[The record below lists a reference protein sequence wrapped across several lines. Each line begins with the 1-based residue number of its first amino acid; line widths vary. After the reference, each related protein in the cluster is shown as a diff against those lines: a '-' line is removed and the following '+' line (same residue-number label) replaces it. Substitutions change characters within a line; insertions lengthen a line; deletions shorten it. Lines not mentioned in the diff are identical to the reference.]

1 MIPFHKL
8 YSMIFKSFDVK
19 SETNTIKNLVAENV
33 TRLMI
38 VKRSWIFAL
47 MIIWLP
53 ILILLTAILNIIVA
67 LSYHKDPII
76 QYSVII
82 WVSVSVLLF
91 IFSVWN
97 YIAHF
102 RQIYHTPKVRTDFDV
117 LLKELEEGDTY
128 FTRFFNQT
136 IANQLILFWLIIWS
150 TISYIN
156 HINESWSMIIFV
168 DIGLFLLQWILLSR
182 YRKRMIDLEMD
193 YNVIIPGKIMFVN
206 QSGMLSSVNTME
218 WEKVKTISAS
228 YSGWLW
234 SFFNFGTVEIMSE
247 GDVHGMAGT
256 MPMYYVTAPNETG
269 RLIQSMI
276 DRIETHEPMIPI
288 APKLPAD
295 GTHSTK
301 SPTKKHSATVSETKK
316 GESSMKTKGV
326 EIRKREI
333 SKEVSRD
340 VKWTVRDVL
349 R

>member
-1 MIPFHKL
+1 
-8 YSMIFKSFDVK
+8 
-19 SETNTIKNLVAENV
+19 
-33 TRLMI
+33 
-38 VKRSWIFAL
+38 
-47 MIIWLP
+47 
-53 ILILLTAILNIIVA
+53 
-67 LSYHKDPII
+67 
-76 QYSVII
+76 
-82 WVSVSVLLF
+82 
-91 IFSVWN
+91 
-97 YIAHF
+97 
-102 RQIYHTPKVRTDFDV
+102 
-117 LLKELEEGDTY
+117 
-128 FTRFFNQT
+128 
-136 IANQLILFWLIIWS
+136 
-150 TISYIN
+150 
-156 HINESWSMIIFV
+156 
-168 DIGLFLLQWILLSR
+168 
-182 YRKRMIDLEMD
+182 MD

-228 YSGWLW
+228 YFGWFW

-301 SPTKKHSATVSETKK
+301 SPIETTHTPLESGSEKDIPNIEPK
-316 GESSMKTKGV
+316 IHELS
-326 EIRKREI
+326 KREV